1 MYSLLELMDNIT
13 QRTLENRAV
22 QGGGRGGG
30 GGPDYSH
37 GISHVEMVVGEV
49 RSQWMRV
56 EQLAEARKLQ
66 LEQFKQLLSC
76 EKDANQVRWRCHVTV
91 A

>member
-1 MYSLLELMDNIT
+1 MNTSLVYSLLELMDNIT

-22 QGGGRGGG
+22 QGGGQGGG

-56 EQLAEARKLQ
+56 EQLAE
-66 LEQFKQLLSC
+66 
-76 EKDANQVRWRCHVTV
+76 KDANQVS
-91 A
+91 